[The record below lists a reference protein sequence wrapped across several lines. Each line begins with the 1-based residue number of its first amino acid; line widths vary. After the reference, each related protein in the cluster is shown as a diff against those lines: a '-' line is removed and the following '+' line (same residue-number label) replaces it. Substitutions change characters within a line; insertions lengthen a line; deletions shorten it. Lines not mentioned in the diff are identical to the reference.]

1 MARSTDR
8 PPQRSARPPESPFL
22 PPPPQPQLPP
32 AEPRLQQRGMAAL
45 ALALLS
51 LLAILLGTQDQEA
64 ADRAAVVAAVAL
76 TVAVVGLVLAITAMS
91 GAKRTRAGRPRGA
104 LGGVILGVIGLVLS
118 GSALLYFIVFGPQ
131 LDQRDTCLNAA
142 NTVAEQQACQT
153 QFDNSVNN
161 RIRTLSGR

>member
-1 MARSTDR
+1 
-8 PPQRSARPPESPFL
+8 
-22 PPPPQPQLPP
+22 
-32 AEPRLQQRGMAAL
+32 MAAL
-45 ALALLS
+45 ALTVLS

-153 QFDNSVNN
+153 QFNDSVNS